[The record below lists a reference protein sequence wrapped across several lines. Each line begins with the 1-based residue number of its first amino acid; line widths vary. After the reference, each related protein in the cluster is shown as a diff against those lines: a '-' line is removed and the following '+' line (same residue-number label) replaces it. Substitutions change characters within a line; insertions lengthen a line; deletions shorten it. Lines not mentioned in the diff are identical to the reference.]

1 MTQGF
6 QQQPNY
12 APPQQFAQPQQPQFT
27 PPVQQAGGYPS
38 QMPQQFAQPQGHQAP
53 GWAGVGDQQSQQFYD
68 ANADQGWTGQAEQP
82 ADTTGFFGGGSPYV
96 SWDNRKGYQ
105 NGSWYGGVV
114 LSKRLEN
121 QTDMDTGK
129 VVMSKFNAS
138 QPLQQLVVEIQ
149 TAMRTD
155 PQDDGKR
162 RMAIKS
168 GLVRATREA
177 YQKVGANDVQIG
189 GWLYARKTGME
200 PIPNSKFSRNIFEV
214 LYAQPGQPDPAPQP
228 MAHDVA
234 RPQQSASPA
243 PQGYPAQQPGQV
255 IAQMPMPVQAYPGQG
270 PTQMPQAPAAPAGVP
285 ADQAAQFAAWQAQQ
299 AAPQQPQQFAPQPG
313 TQQPQPVPSAPD
325 PQQGA
330 TWSPFNG

>member
-6 QQQPNY
+6 QQPQGYAPQQQF
-12 APPQQFAQPQQPQFT
+12 APPQQPQYAPPAPQ
-27 PPVQQAGGYPS
+27 GYPAP
-38 QMPQQFAQPQGHQAP
+38 QPPAAPQQFAQPQGAQAP
-53 GWAGVGDQQSQQFYD
+53 AWLPPEYAQQNGYD
-68 ANADQGWTGQAEQP
+68 SNAEQGWTGQAEQP
-82 ADTTGFFGGGSPYV
+82 VDTAGFFGGGSPYV

-121 QTDMDTGK
+121 QTDMDTGQ

-200 PIPNSKFSRNIFEV
+200 PIPNSKFTRNIFEV

-234 RPQQSASPA
+234 RPQQPA
-243 PQGYPAQQPGQV
+243 AQQFAPQPGQV

-270 PTQMPQAPAAPAGVP
+270 PAQMPQAPAAPAGVP

-299 AAPQQPQQFAPQPG
+299 AAAQQQQYAPQPG
-313 TQQPQPVPSAPD
+313 TQQPQPAQSAPD